1 MSFEQ
6 KIHVEQDAEERVEMY
21 WDFKPSDG
29 LVQGQRFAVM
39 SIVSP
44 TETNQKA
51 DCFGIKIFGCF
62 ATLEEATTYAKRLQE
77 ECNAFDYYTV
87 ETQCW
92 AKLPPK
98 VDKLDDQHYQEA
110 ELETLKKRVIS
121 MRKARAQLMEERML
135 ADKKAAKEAA
145 AKAALEA
152 APETAAEAALTEA

>member
-6 KIHVEQDAEERVEMY
+6 KIHVEQDAEERVEAY
-21 WDFKPSDG
+21 WDFKPSSG

-51 DCFGIKIFGCF
+51 DSFGIKIFGCF
-62 ATLEEATTYAKRLQE
+62 NTLEEATAYAKRLQE

-98 VDKLDDQHYQEA
+98 VDKLDDQNFQEA
-110 ELETLKKRVIS
+110 ELETLKNRVIG
-121 MRKARAQLMEERML
+121 MRKARAQLLEERML

-145 AKAALEA
+145 AAAA
-152 APETAAEAALTEA
+152 AAKQAATPALTEA

>member
-6 KIHVEQDAEERVEMY
+6 NIHVEQDVEERVEMY
-21 WDFKPSDG
+21 WDFKPRNG

-51 DCFGIKIFGCF
+51 DSFGIKIFGCF
-62 ATLEEATTYAKRLQE
+62 CTLEEANAYAKSLQA
-77 ECNAFDYYTV
+77 ECNVFDYFTV

-98 VDKLDDQHYQEA
+98 VDKLDDQHYQEN
-110 ELETLKKRVIS
+110 ELEVLKKRVVS
-121 MRKARAQLMEERML
+121 TRTARAQMLEERMI
-135 ADKKAAKEAA
+135 ADKKAAKEAIE
-145 AKAALEA
+145 AKGEDDAT
-152 APETAAEAALTEA
+152 PTA